1 MKIKTSELIGE
12 ALNYAVA
19 ITEYGPKKVYIN
31 PDIRR
36 KGIWVIPQKNGGKN
50 HFHPSKSWAQGG
62 ALIERERI
70 DTSTNYQDDPL
81 GVDMVAVGWKASY
94 WNNSVPGTP
103 GFCKWAYGPT
113 PLIAAMR
120 CYVAS
125 RLGNEVE
132 IPEELLA

>member
-12 ALNYAVA
+12 PLNYAVA
-19 ITEYGPKKVYIN
+19 LIEYGSKKVYIN

-62 ALIERERI
+62 ALIERRKIELFLR
-70 DTSTNYQDDPL
+70 DEE
-81 GVDMVAVGWKASY
+81 W
-94 WNNSVPGTP
+94 
-103 GFCKWAYGPT
+103 FAYSSLSKPEDFHGPT

-120 CYVAS
+120 CHVAS
-125 RLGNEVE
+125 ELGAEVE
-132 IPEELLA
+132 IPEELLK

>member
-12 ALNYAVA
+12 SLNYAVA
-19 ITEYGPKKVYIN
+19 LIEYGTKKLYIN

-62 ALIERERI
+62 ALIEREQISIWPEAHDGAIGTER
-70 DTSTNYQDDPL
+70 STRWLATIYYNGGEQYALESP
-81 GVDMVAVGWKASY
+81 A
-94 WNNSVPGTP
+94 
-103 GFCKWAYGPT
+103 PT
-113 PLIAAMR
+113 ALIAAMR

-125 RLGNEVE
+125 KLGDEVE
-132 IPEELLA
+132 VPDELA

>member
-19 ITEYGPKKVYIN
+19 IIEYGPSRTFIN
-31 PDIRR
+31 PTVKRR
-36 KGIWVIPQKNGGKN
+36 GIWVIPQKNGGKN

-62 ALIERERI
+62 ALIYRMASSDGFRLEERP
-70 DTSTNYQDDPL
+70 DTHPL
-81 GVDMVAVGWKASY
+81 AEVYYDQMRGEYRFSAS
-94 WNNSVPGTP
+94 
-103 GFCKWAYGPT
+103 GPT

-125 RLGNEVE
+125 KLGDEVE
-132 IPEELLA
+132 VPDELA

>member
-1 MKIKTSELIGE
+1 MRIKTSELIGE

-19 ITEYGPKKVYIN
+19 IIEYGPKKVFIN

-62 ALIERERI
+62 AIIKREKI
-70 DTSTNYQDDPL
+70 GIKPSD
-81 GVDMVAVGWKASY
+81 SY
-94 WNNSVPGTP
+94 ED
-103 GFCKWAYGPT
+103 KWLAKEAYPQRFDGLYANC

-132 IPEELLA
+132 VPDELV

>member
-12 ALNYAVA
+12 PLNYAVA
-19 ITEYGPKKVYIN
+19 LIEYGSKKVYIN

-62 ALIERERI
+62 ALIEREWI
-70 DTSTNYQDDPL
+70 DLHCVNDSLWEAECPAPCGLAMQN
-81 GVDMVAVGWKASY
+81 
-94 WNNSVPGTP
+94 
-103 GFCKWAYGPT
+103 GPT

-120 CYVAS
+120 CYVWS
-125 RLGNEVE
+125 KLGQEVD
-132 IPEELLA
+132 IPEELLR

>member
-1 MKIKTSELIGE
+1 MRIKTSELIGE

-19 ITEYGPKKVYIN
+19 IIEYGPKKVYIN

-62 ALIERERI
+62 ALIERERYA
-70 DTSTNYQDDPL
+70 NKPHLDDWVFYSHEEKPYL
-81 GVDMVAVGWKASY
+81 
-94 WNNSVPGTP
+94 
-103 GFCKWAYGPT
+103 GPT

-125 RLGNEVE
+125 RLGDEVE

>member
-1 MKIKTSELIGE
+1 MRIKTSELIGE

-19 ITEYGPKKVYIN
+19 LIEYGSKKVYIN

-62 ALIERERI
+62 ALIEREGI
-70 DTSTNYQDDPL
+70 SLTQFSDHPQWTAKHPQSICYD
-81 GVDMVAVGWKASY
+81 
-94 WNNSVPGTP
+94 
-103 GFCKWAYGPT
+103 GPT

-125 RLGNEVE
+125 RLGDEVE
-132 IPEELLA
+132 IPEELLR